1 MQRTKSI
8 VQPPTFG
15 HFITVLSI
23 DGGGVRGL
31 IPAIILEFLEAELQK
46 LDGEDARIA
55 DYFDII
61 AGTSTG
67 GLVTAMLTAPNENRR
82 PLFQAKDIKD
92 FYLKM
97 CPEIFPHDWRSTVK
111 KAFKSIGG
119 PLYDGKC
126 LHNIIR
132 NHLNET
138 KLGDT
143 LTNVIIPTFDIKKLQ
158 PVIFSSYEIEEKP
171 YMNAKLSDICIATS
185 AAPTYLP
192 PHHFNTNHKDET
204 YEFNLI
210 DGGVAANNPTQIA
223 MGVIAKQL
231 NNKNPDFPY
240 LLYPQYGRYLVI
252 SIGTGDCKIEG
263 EYTADEASKWGLFGW
278 WYNANGSKPL
288 VDIFTQASTDM
299 VDFHLSAVFQNHN
312 VRNNYLRI
320 QEDSLE
326 RKMFPLDKATKEN
339 LDSLVDAGTR
349 LLTKEVSIV
358 NLENGKLEPCG
369 KETNAEALKA
379 FAKRLSEEKSFRHLN
394 SPRVSKADPTVCLEK
409 KPYFEA
415 PKAISIA

>member
-46 LDGEDARIA
+46 LDGEDSRIA

-111 KAFKSIGG
+111 TAFKSIGG

-132 NHLNET
+132 KHLNET

-210 DGGVAANNPTQIA
+210 DGGVAANNPVTI
-223 MGVIAKQL
+223 L
-231 NNKNPDFPY
+231 
-240 LLYPQYGRYLVI
+240 
-252 SIGTGDCKIEG
+252 
-263 EYTADEASKWGLFGW
+263 
-278 WYNANGSKPL
+278 
-288 VDIFTQASTDM
+288 
-299 VDFHLSAVFQNHN
+299 
-312 VRNNYLRI
+312 
-320 QEDSLE
+320 
-326 RKMFPLDKATKEN
+326 
-339 LDSLVDAGTR
+339 
-349 LLTKEVSIV
+349 
-358 NLENGKLEPCG
+358 
-369 KETNAEALKA
+369 
-379 FAKRLSEEKSFRHLN
+379 
-394 SPRVSKADPTVCLEK
+394 
-409 KPYFEA
+409 
-415 PKAISIA
+415 